1 MTQKE
6 DAGHGNDILD
16 LLREFDL
23 FAVDTLFKSER
34 KKWGGKYRYCNA
46 TYMPK
51 DETKRPRKLAYT
63 CVSNRWKSMVL
74 NTSVKWGPSFHRF
87 DHQKFDHKCLS
98 SIALGLESEGSPFD
112 MPPHQLNNTLRSTF
126 EPICQQLAYGAFV
139 GAFVGA

>member
-51 DETKRPRKLAYT
+51 DETKLRLVLQ
-63 CVSNRWKSMVL
+63 VSPGSNLGSGLHAASTR
-74 NTSVKWGPSFHRF
+74 H
-87 DHQKFDHKCLS
+87 S
-98 SIALGLESEGSPFD
+98 SYGSA
-112 MPPHQLNNTLRSTF
+112 HNELRS
-126 EPICQQLAYGAFV
+126 Q
-139 GAFVGA
+139 